1 MKQFHDAKAKK
12 KKLLYWSNMKFS
24 NRVGRVAFFFFF
36 FFFMIGPYF
45 MMTFAIP
52 AHINHTHIT
61 KWDF

>member
-1 MKQFHDAKAKK
+1 
-12 KKLLYWSNMKFS
+12 MKFS

-45 MMTFAIP
+45 MMIFAIP

-61 KWDF
+61 KCDF